1 MMVAAS
7 LGHELRVSPLLHHL
21 SVLNEDDPICRLH
34 RLQVMSHQEN
44 RAAPRQNLPQHL
56 SKGRSAEPR

>member
-7 LGHELRVSPLLHHL
+7 LGHELSMCPFLHHL
-21 SVLNEDDPICRLH
+21 SVLNEDESICCLH

-56 SKGRSAEPR
+56 NKGTSAEPR